1 MKKITALIP
10 CYNEADA
17 IADLIAA
24 FPRERL
30 QDAGYRL
37 DILVVDNNSS
47 DGTAEIARALGA
59 RVITERR
66 QGKGRAVRTGFY
78 NLEDDTDYIVMLDG
92 DNTYRP
98 EELLRLVEPLE
109 SGFAKVIIG
118 SRMHGKIQEGSMKGL
133 NHFGN
138 RAYSRLVRTT
148 YRVMVS
154 DTLTGY
160 FAWTRE
166 VVIALRP
173 HLRSAGFTIEMEMIT
188 KTAKLGFEI
197 YSVPV
202 TYHNR
207 LGTSSL
213 RPFKDGALI
222 FHEYIRNISW
232 KPKSKQ
238 RVRRRRK
245 QVTPSILGTNW
256 LNESRENEN
265 A

>member
-17 IADLIAA
+17 IAELIAA
-24 FPRERL
+24 FPRQRL
-30 QDAGYRL
+30 RDAGYVL
-37 DILVVDNNSS
+37 DILVVDNNSK
-47 DGTAEIARALGA
+47 DNTAEIARAAGA
-59 RVITERR
+59 RVITEHK
-66 QGKGRAVRTGFY
+66 QGKGHAVRTGFY
-78 NLEDDTDYIVMLDG
+78 NIAADTDYVVMLDG

-109 SGFAKVIIG
+109 SGFAKVIVG
-118 SRMHGKIQEGSMKGL
+118 SRMHGRIQEGSMRAL

-138 RAYSRLVRTT
+138 RVYSRLVRSI
-148 YRVMVS
+148 YGVMVS

-166 VVIALRP
+166 VVETLRP
-173 HLRSAGFTIEMEMIT
+173 HLHSAGFTIEMEMVT
-188 KTAKLGFEI
+188 KMARLGYDI

-207 LGTSSL
+207 SGASSL
-213 RPFKDGALI
+213 HPFRDGALI
-222 FHEYIRNISW
+222 LREYFRNLHW
-232 KPKSKQ
+232 KPAPTQ
-238 RVRRRRK
+238 PAAAY
-245 QVTPSILGTNW
+245 TPVLAGTSILQ
-256 LNESRENEN
+256 ESQEHEN

>member
-17 IADLIAA
+17 IAELIAS
-24 FPRERL
+24 FPRKRL
-30 QDAGYRL
+30 QAAGYLL

-47 DGTAEIARALGA
+47 DNTAEIARANGA
-59 RVITERR
+59 RVVTERK
-66 QGKGRAVRTGFY
+66 QGKGRAVKTGFY
-78 NLEDDTDYIVMLDG
+78 NLDDDTDYIVMLDG

-98 EELLRLVEPLE
+98 EEILRLIEPLE

-118 SRMHGKIQEGSMKGL
+118 SRMHGKIQEGSMKAL

-160 FAWTRE
+160 FAWKRE
-166 VVIALRP
+166 VVEALRP
-173 HLRSAGFTIEMEMIT
+173 HLRSSGFTIEMEMIT
-188 KTAKLGFEI
+188 KTAKLGYEI

-207 LGTSSL
+207 MGNSSL
-213 RPFKDGALI
+213 SPFKDGALI
-222 FHEYIRNISW
+222 FHEFIRNIPW
-232 KPKSKQ
+232 TPNAKRRAK
-238 RVRRRRK
+238 RRRK
-245 QVTPSILGTNW
+245 FIMASTLVTPW
-256 LNESRENEN
+256 LKETQENEN

>member
-17 IADLIAA
+17 IADLITA
-24 FPRERL
+24 FPRKRL
-30 QDAGYRL
+30 YDAGYL
-37 DILVVDNNSS
+37 IDILVVDNNSS
-47 DGTAEIARALGA
+47 DNTAEIARASGA
-59 RVITERR
+59 RVITERK
-66 QGKGRAVRTGFY
+66 QGKGHAVKTGFY
-78 NLEDDTDYIVMLDG
+78 NLEDDTDYVIMLDG

-98 EELLRLVEPLE
+98 EEILRLIEPLE

-118 SRMHGKIQEGSMKGL
+118 SRMHGKIQEGSMKAL
-133 NHFGN
+133 NHLGN

-148 YRVMVS
+148 YKVMVS

-166 VVIALRP
+166 VVEALRP
-173 HLRSAGFTIEMEMIT
+173 HLRTAGFTIEMEMIT
-188 KTAKLGFEI
+188 KTAKLGYEI

-207 LGTSSL
+207 LGSSSL
-213 RPFKDGALI
+213 SPFKDGALI
-222 FHEYIRNISW
+222 FHEFIRNIPW
-232 KPKSKQ
+232 NPKAKP
-238 RVRRRRK
+238 RVKRRRK
-245 QVTPSILGTNW
+245 LLKPRPLGGTW
-256 LNESRENEN
+256 LKESRENEN

>member
-17 IADLIAA
+17 IAQLIAA
-24 FPRERL
+24 FPRQRL
-30 QDAGYRL
+30 LEAGYTL

-47 DGTAEIARALGA
+47 DDTAEIARASGA
-59 RVITERR
+59 RVITERK
-66 QGKGRAVRTGFY
+66 QGKGHAVKTGFY
-78 NLEDDTDYIVMLDG
+78 NLEDDTDYVVMLDG

-98 EELLRLVEPLE
+98 EEILRLIEPLE
-109 SGFAKVIIG
+109 SGFAQVIIG
-118 SRMHGKIQEGSMKGL
+118 SRMHGRIHKGSMKAL

-148 YRVMVS
+148 YGVMVT

-166 VVIALRP
+166 VVEALRP

-188 KTAKLGFEI
+188 KTAKLGYEI

-207 LGTSSL
+207 MGNSSL
-213 RPFKDGALI
+213 NPFKDGALI

-232 KPKSKQ
+232 KPKAVR

-245 QVTPSILGTNW
+245 LSIRGA
-256 LNESRENEN
+256 LNAPMLKESRENEN